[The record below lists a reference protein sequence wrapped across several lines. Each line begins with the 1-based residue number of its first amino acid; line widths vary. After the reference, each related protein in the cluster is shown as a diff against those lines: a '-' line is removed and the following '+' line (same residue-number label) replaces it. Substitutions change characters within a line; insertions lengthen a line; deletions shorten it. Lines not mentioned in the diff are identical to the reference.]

1 MSDSEAEDDL
11 DPDQPAS
18 ARQLL
23 AANQQLLIRS
33 LLDQESAES
42 AEEGRAQLNALVEAI
57 SEGIAIVDASGA
69 VILMNRAACAILGVA
84 EWSLLSGADADGLD
98 LRDASG
104 VSLARDL
111 RPFTRALRMDHFVDQ
126 AVTIVR
132 ADAQTRRLL
141 VSGTSTM
148 ERGRIALAIVIL
160 RDVTEVRELERQQ
173 DEYLALVSHDIRAP
187 LAAILLLA
195 DSLKRIAET
204 DNLPATV
211 ADRAG
216 RIERNAAKISQMVT
230 DLLEATSTAD
240 SLSSVRQ
247 TPFDLAA
254 LVRGSV
260 DLLADPQR
268 GRVRLFDTFEGP
280 CFVVGEPVRIER
292 ALGNLVS
299 NALKYSEGAI
309 QVCLE
314 RRGAFA
320 AVVVIDQG
328 VGIPSEDLARVFERY
343 FRSRS
348 GLQAT
353 ESFGLG
359 LYITRLI
366 AEAHGGYAEVKSTI
380 GEGCTFSLVLP
391 LQVAP
396 PAGVSLL
403 VIPYLRGTVATLATE
418 LLALERRV
426 PAPTRPFRS
435 G

>member
-1 MSDSEAEDDL
+1 MSGGPLNSGTAAEVDNL
-11 DPDQPAS
+11 DPEQPLS

-23 AANQQLLIRS
+23 AANEQLVIRS

-69 VILMNRAACAILGVA
+69 VLLMNRAASAILGVA
-84 EWSLLSGADADGLD
+84 EWSLLSSADADGLD

-104 VSLARDL
+104 VSLTRDQ
-111 RPFTRALRMDHFVDQ
+111 RPFARALRMERFVDQ
-126 AVTIVR
+126 AIDIVR
-132 ADAQTRRLL
+132 PNAQKRSLL

-148 ERGRIALAIVIL
+148 DRGRIVLAIVIL
-160 RDVTEVRELERQQ
+160 RDVTGVRELERQR
-173 DEYLALVSHDIRAP
+173 DEYLALVSHDIRRP

-195 DSLKRIAET
+195 DSLKRIAQT
-204 DNLPATV
+204 TGLPETV

-216 RIERNAAKISQMVT
+216 RIERNASKISQMVS
-230 DLLEATSTAD
+230 DLLEATSAAD
-240 SLSSVRQ
+240 SPSSVRQ
-247 TPFDLAA
+247 APFDLAA

-260 DLLADPQR
+260 DLLADPER
-268 GRVRLFDTFEGP
+268 GRVRLFDTFEGS
-280 CFVVGEPVRIER
+280 CVVVGEPVRIER

-299 NALKYSEGAI
+299 NALKYSTGAV

-314 RRGAFA
+314 RRGAFV

-328 VGIPSEDLARVFERY
+328 VGIPSEDLPRVFDRY

-348 GLQAT
+348 GLDAT
-353 ESFGLG
+353 GSFGLG

-366 AEAHGGYAEVKSTI
+366 AEAHGGHAEVKSTR

-391 LQVAP
+391 LHVEPAP
-396 PAGVSLL
+396 GVS
-403 VIPYLRGTVATLATE
+403 
-418 LLALERRV
+418 
-426 PAPTRPFRS
+426 
-435 G
+435 